1 MRVMAGAHA
10 AAGSK
15 AGARSLREQHTSD
28 GNRFLEALMAAGALP
43 GLPDGTTPVLGE
55 TSRIAEKGAVT
66 PAGTSSVQ
74 GGSTAHAGRVAA
86 KLLASPG
93 SGRDGSV
100 HDGMQ
105 VQDGFGLLTAH
116 GMKAAARDPQR
127 GVPAQGTPRTAV
139 PSQVSGP
146 TPPAGT
152 GETVSRVA
160 RISELAGDPQ
170 LVRRGLTDGTNS
182 GSTSI
187 PRLPVRARESGG
199 DVAPSSEVE
208 QKAIGGLS
216 PLQKWDANVRE
227 PFPQTASRAE
237 EAVPSF
243 SSAPSAVIWERPG
256 QVGKVD
262 AGASGMA
269 DPTGDGDPGRDH
281 QAPERP
287 ESHSV
292 TRWDLMQMVPA
303 ATLNTPRTL
312 PATSLE
318 AGTVTTAGVVSRND
332 PHAPK
337 QLAGFIVHQVEA
349 GPDQVRVRVH
359 PEGLGDLLVTVQR
372 SEAGVQVQ
380 LTANQWATTQWLSGL
395 TGQIADTVRAS
406 GVPVQMVQVTFGQTT
421 SQTDSGGRGRHGN
434 SGQGTS
440 EAIRVQG
447 PRPPNRQSAIRPDL
461 RDGLEA

>member
-10 AAGSK
+10 ATGSK
-15 AGARSLREQHTSD
+15 AGARSVREQHTSD

-43 GLPDGTTPVLGE
+43 GLPDGMTPVPGE
-55 TSRIAEKGAVT
+55 TMSCADKGAAT
-66 PAGTSSVQ
+66 PAGTSPVQ
-74 GGSTAHAGRVAA
+74 GGSTAHARMVAA
-86 KLLASPG
+86 KLVASPG

-116 GMKAAARDPQR
+116 GMMAAAWDPQR

-139 PSQVSGP
+139 QSEVSGP
-146 TPPAGT
+146 RSPMGT
-152 GETVSRVA
+152 GENVSRVA
-160 RISELAGDPQ
+160 KISELAGDPQ

-182 GSTSI
+182 GSTNV
-187 PRLPVRARESGG
+187 PPLPVRARQSGG

-208 QKAIGGLS
+208 PNASEGLS
-216 PLQKWDANVRE
+216 PLQKGSGNLQD
-227 PFPQTASRAE
+227 PLSQ

-243 SSAPSAVIWERPG
+243 NSAPSAVIWARPG
-256 QVGKVD
+256 QVGAVD
-262 AGASGMA
+262 AGAAGMA
-269 DPTGDGDPGRDH
+269 DPTGGGDPGRDH

-292 TRWDLMQMVPA
+292 TRWDLTQMVPA

-318 AGTVTTAGVVSRND
+318 AGMVTTPGVVSRND
-332 PHAPK
+332 SDAPK
-337 QLAGFIVHQVEA
+337 QLAGYIVHQVEA

-359 PEGLGDLLVTVQR
+359 PDGLGDLLVTVQR

-395 TGQIADTVRAS
+395 TGHIADTVRAS

-440 EAIRVQG
+440 EAIRIQG
-447 PRPPNRQSAIRPDL
+447 PRAPNRRSAIRPDL